1 MDAPSYF
8 EIEIAAS
15 MIAKILTSQ
24 RLLAFLILGF
34 GVVAAYV
41 FRRAPEPR
49 ESNLAGESL
58 ALQEA
63 SQRVGMPL
71 EALTPIFVTADSIDA
86 PSREFQAI
94 AASEQVVVN
103 ENHPQPDASVY
114 YPKTFNEGFA
124 KARIGPSIPRDYS
137 IDPKHD
143 QNTLSQADS
152 SGTAMMRGSSN
163 NATESLRLKP
173 VVSDSH
179 WPDQDYQVPPSR
191 DLSQATTHFRASLD
205 PPKLITNQSFP
216 EPQSARILS
225 SNTRERSEV
234 TEQGAT
240 PPRDRDRIQSHVI
253 RQPLRQRPN

>member
-15 MIAKILTSQ
+15 MISKILTSQ

-41 FRRAPEPR
+41 FRRAPEP
-49 ESNLAGESL
+49 SASDLAGESL
-58 ALQEA
+58 ATRES
-63 SQRVGMPL
+63 SQRVVMPP
-71 EALTPIFVTADSIDA
+71 EALSPIFVTADSIDA

-94 AASEQVVVN
+94 AASEQVVVR

-124 KARIGPSIPRDYS
+124 KARIGPSIPREYAF
-137 IDPKHD
+137 DP
-143 QNTLSQADS
+143 QNGQDILSPANS
-152 SGTAMMRGSSN
+152 NGTALMRGSSN
-163 NATESLRLKP
+163 NSAESLRLKP

-179 WPDQDYQVPPSR
+179 WPDQDYQVPASR
-191 DLSQATTHFRASLD
+191 DHSQPSTHFRASLD
-205 PPKLITNQSFP
+205 PPKLITNQSFA
-216 EPQSARILS
+216 EPQSAGILS
-225 SNTRERSEV
+225 SNTRERSEA
-234 TEQGAT
+234 TEQGT
-240 PPRDRDRIQSHVI
+240 TQPRDRDRIQTHVI